1 MTANL
6 GSQMKGKIRSQW
18 KSKSLKLKDSEEV
31 QEEGQLA
38 AHTSAGLLCSHGFP
52 GGSDVLHSGVLP
64 VISRVKRVQ
73 WLKQNEKPVSLSRAC
88 IYIGFLPP
96 GPPCQPL
103 AGGVSRTSQHPSS
116 HIDRVGSKTRAG
128 SQLQRLHT
136 WGCRWSDAVRSP
148 NWGVVARP
156 V

>member
-1 MTANL
+1 MRKPCFGSLMLSPPASCILFLLPCVGVTANL

-52 GGSDVLHSGVLP
+52 GGSDVLHPGVLH

-88 IYIGFLPP
+88 IYVGFLPP
-96 GPPCQPL
+96 GSPCQPL
-103 AGGVSRTSQHPSS
+103 AGGVSRTRQHPSS
-116 HIDRVGSKTRAG
+116 RH
-128 SQLQRLHT
+128 
-136 WGCRWSDAVRSP
+136 RSC
-148 NWGVVARP
+148 GE
-156 V
+156 